1 MPDDANRDRA
11 VISERDAFRLRIDS
25 LLDELVIQK
34 GLLDIC
40 TDMGNGD
47 PVLLGEIQNLA
58 DVCMMENV
66 RLRKTINTLRQFIN
80 ASKATDYRPYAW
92 ELELI
97 LGGI

>member
-1 MPDDANRDRA
+1 MIP
-11 VISERDAFRLRIDS
+11 ERDVFRARIDS
-25 LLDELVIQK
+25 LLDEMVAQK
-34 GLLDIC
+34 ALLATC
-40 TDMGNGD
+40 VEMGNGD

-97 LGGI
+97 LGGM

>member
-1 MPDDANRDRA
+1 M
-11 VISERDAFRLRIDS
+11 ISERDAFRLRIDS

-40 TDMGNGD
+40 TDMGGGN
-47 PVLLGEIQNLA
+47 PVLLGEVQGLA
-58 DVCMMENV
+58 DVCMEENV
-66 RLRKTINTLRQFIN
+66 KLRKTINTLRQFIN